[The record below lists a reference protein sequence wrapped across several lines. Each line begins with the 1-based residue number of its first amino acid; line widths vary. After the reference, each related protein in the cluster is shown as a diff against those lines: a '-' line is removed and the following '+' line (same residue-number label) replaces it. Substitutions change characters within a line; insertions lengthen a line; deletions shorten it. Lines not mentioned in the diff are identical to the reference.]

1 MRTQS
6 KNETGSALIIAVGFL
21 LILSVLIAVLHRS
34 TLSEMIFS
42 RNYQESQV
50 AFYAAETGIRQ
61 GLSWLGGLGVAP
73 ENSLN
78 MPAWF
83 SDSTTSAVPA
93 TSWSDSVNIGNGS
106 YRYYVQHL
114 KDAASADAGGE
125 SAKIGNKNIAGSKVH
140 YYRITAEGRSPAGII
155 RQVQIVTTAKY

>member
-1 MRTQS
+1 MFTHSENQ
-6 KNETGSALIIAVGFL
+6 KGSALIIAVGFL
-21 LILSVLIAVLHRS
+21 LILSLLIAILHQS
-34 TLSEMIFS
+34 TLSEMMFS

-50 AFYAAETGIRQ
+50 AFYAAETGVRQ
-61 GLSWLGGLGVAP
+61 GLSWLGGLAVAP

-93 TSWSDSVNIGNGS
+93 TSWSDSVNTGNGS

-114 KDAASADAGGE
+114 KDAASADPGGE
-125 SAKIGNKNIAGSKVH
+125 SAKTGTTNTAGSKVH
-140 YYRITAEGRSPAGII
+140 YYRITAEGRSPGGVI
-155 RQVQIVTTAKY
+155 RQVQVVTTAKY

>member
-1 MRTQS
+1 MLTHS
-6 KNETGSALIIAVGFL
+6 KNETGSALIIALCFL
-21 LILSVLIAVLHRS
+21 LILSLLIVVLNRT
-34 TLSEMIFS
+34 TLYEMLTS

-50 AFYAAETGIRQ
+50 AFYAAETGVRQ
-61 GLSWLGGLGVAP
+61 GISWLGNLAAAP

-83 SDSTTSAVPA
+83 SDSTTSTVPA
-93 TSWSDSVNIGNGS
+93 TSWSNSVSTGNGS

-114 KDAASADAGGE
+114 KDAASADPGGE
-125 SAKIGNKNIAGSKVH
+125 SAKTGTTNTAGSKVH
-140 YYRITAEGRSPAGII
+140 YYRITAEGTSPTGVI